1 MSRASNLR
9 DAVVQ
14 AIADG
19 LPGQRVDST
28 VVANYSPED
37 LPEPVVAVRVNT
49 RGISVEM
56 GPDERTIDITVL
68 VLNRVPDATGFPTDA
83 RGDYRQAEVIANDEN
98 DSLVESIIGLW
109 SPATELSKT
118 TLAGHRFNSI
128 TQETVVDVASYFEN
142 GIWYSALSLNFYDY
156 HDEDE

>member
-19 LPGQRVDST
+19 LPGQRVEST
-28 VVANYSPED
+28 VVANYSQED
-37 LPEPVVAVRVNT
+37 LSEPVVAVRVDT
-49 RGISVEM
+49 RTVSVEM
-56 GPDERTIDITVL
+56 GPDERSLDITVL

-83 RGDYRQAEVIANDEN
+83 RDDYRQAEVIANDEN

-109 SPATELSKT
+109 SPATELSRT

-142 GIWYSALSLNFYDY
+142 GIWYSALSLTFYDY